1 MYLYGITL
9 NFNYHTLYTYEKRM
23 SKINSP
29 HPRTQILKD
38 LPQFK
43 DPSLNDGS
51 NKYIGHFTQLIG
63 TYKIEVGWPVIFTL
77 NFVKSTGVV
86 VAWVRW
92 TNTPT

>member
-1 MYLYGITL
+1 
-9 NFNYHTLYTYEKRM
+9 M
-23 SKINSP
+23 STINSP
-29 HPRTQILKD
+29 HPRTHILKD

-63 TYKIEVGWPVIFTL
+63 THKIAVGWPLIFTL

-86 VAWVRW
+86 VTWVRC